1 MSIIIFVTILCGFPV
16 AAQQNTS
23 QNTSQIKGV
32 VLDPEMKPSQF
43 STVVLTNQDTVFIKG
58 MLSDN
63 AGSFNFDKLDPGKYF
78 IMVRNLEFNTHI
90 SDIIDLTVN
99 PNVTLETILLKTK
112 VNGLA
117 EIVVKG
123 EKALIEIKPDKM
135 VYNVSASANASGN
148 NGIELLSKT
157 PGVIVDLDKNIV
169 LQGKSGVRIYINGRP
184 TRLSGSDLTN
194 LLEGMR
200 SDDIE
205 SIDIITNPSAK
216 YEAEGSGGVIDIKLK
231 RNTAGGSNGNVIA
244 NYSKGTYARSS
255 IGTTLNI
262 NGEKINFYSNIN
274 YSDFNYQVDFVE
286 STEMEKYLIDLKSY
300 SQNFRK
306 GINLTGGMD
315 YKINS
320 ESIVGIDIKALINS
334 RDAELESNTYIHDI
348 NNINPTERLNSQV
361 VDISPTDNYNMNLYY
376 NFKPNGSAN
385 FSADLSLGRYT
396 NDNNTRQ
403 PNVYYDTND
412 NMLRSINNEYDANKV
427 IEIMSAKI
435 DYEKRVNKL
444 SFGAG
449 AKYSYISTDNSLK
462 FYDIN
467 NGQSDLNINRS
478 NDFTYLEKI
487 ASSYLTFGAQFTD
500 KINLNAGIRV
510 ENTSSLG
517 ELVSAVPT
525 NNDVVPRNYTDWF
538 PNVSLSYDDQ
548 KTHGVRISIG
558 RRITRPNYQDL
569 NPFESK
575 LSEISWWRG
584 NPFLKPNYITNYQ
597 LSYTFKRKLVISN
610 NYSVTRDFFAN
621 LFEKVDDLATVMNPR
636 NMDRV
641 INNGLSASYSLRA
654 FDWWSFTTF
663 AIYNYFKYDGDL
675 GETVIDLEAHT
686 ANFRIQN
693 NFSLPKDIRFEASY
707 FYSSP
712 WIWRGSLNVQ
722 AYHQVDLGLK
732 REFFK
737 NRLLLQLTASDL
749 LNTSSDYAY
758 NSNYGGM
765 KVDGVISFDS
775 RRYGISA
782 TYKFGNQKMKSNK
795 RKKSAM
801 DDELDRISD

>member
-1 MSIIIFVTILCGFPV
+1 MLIIFTILCGFRV
-16 AAQQNTS
+16 AAQQ
-23 QNTSQIKGV
+23 QTSQIKGV
-32 VLDPEMKPSQF
+32 VLGPEREPSQF
-43 STVVLTNQDTVFIKG
+43 STVVLANRDSVFLKG

-63 AGSFNFDKLDPGKYF
+63 EGSFVFDKLEPGDYF
-78 IMVRNLEFNTHI
+78 IMVRNLEFNTYFSHLI
-90 SDIIDLTVN
+90 KLAVSQNFILD
-99 PNVTLETILLKTK
+99 TILLKTK

-123 EKALIEIKPDKM
+123 EKALLEIKPDKM

-184 TRLSGSDLTN
+184 SRLSGSDLTN

-200 SDDIE
+200 SNDIE

-231 RNTAGGSNGNVIA
+231 RNTAGGYNGNVIA

-255 IGTTLNI
+255 LGTTLNI
-262 NGEKINFYSNIN
+262 NGEKVNFYSNIN
-274 YSDFNYQVDFVE
+274 FSDFNYQEDFVE
-286 STEMEKYLIDLKSY
+286 TTELEKYMLDLKSY

-306 GINLTGGMD
+306 GINLTGGLD

-320 ESIVGIDIKALINS
+320 ESTVGIDVKALINS
-334 RDAELESNTYIHDI
+334 RDAELESNTYINDF
-348 NNINPTERLNSQV
+348 NNVNPTERLNSQV
-361 VDISPTDNYNMNLYY
+361 LDTSPSDNYNMNMYY
-376 NFKPNGSAN
+376 NFTPNGSAN

-403 PNVYYDTND
+403 PNVYYDTED
-412 NMLRSINNEYDANKV
+412 NLLRSVDNEYDANKV
-427 IEIMSAKI
+427 IEIMSGKI

-462 FYDIN
+462 FYDLN
-467 NGQSDLNINRS
+467 NGQPDLDIDRS

-487 ASSYLTFGAQFTD
+487 ASSYLTFGVQLTD
-500 KINLNAGIRV
+500 EINLNAGIRV

-517 ELVSAVPT
+517 ELVSAVAT

-538 PNVSLSYDDQ
+538 PNFSLAYDDQ
-548 KTHGVRISIG
+548 QNHGVSISIG

-575 LSEISWWRG
+575 LSEISAWRG

-597 LSYTFKRKLVISN
+597 LSYSFKRKLVISN
-610 NYSVTRDFFAN
+610 NYSVTQDFFAN
-621 LFEKVDDLATVMNPR
+621 LFEKLDDLSTVLNPH
-636 NMDRV
+636 NMDKV
-641 INNGLSASYSLRA
+641 VNNGLSVSYSLRA
-654 FDWWSFTTF
+654 FNWWSFTSF

-675 GETVIDLEAHT
+675 NGTVIDLESHT
-686 ANFRIQN
+686 ANLRLQN

-712 WIWRGSLNVQ
+712 WIWRGSVNVQ
-722 AYHQVDLGLK
+722 AYHQVNLGLK

-775 RRYGISA
+775 RRYGLSA
-782 TYKFGNQKMKSNK
+782 TYNFGNQKLKSSK

-801 DDELDRISD
+801 DEELERISD